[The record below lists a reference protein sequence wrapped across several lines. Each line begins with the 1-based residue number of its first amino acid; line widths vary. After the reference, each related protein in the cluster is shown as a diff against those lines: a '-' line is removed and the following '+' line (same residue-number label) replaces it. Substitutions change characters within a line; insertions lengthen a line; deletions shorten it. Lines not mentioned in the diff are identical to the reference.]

1 MHHFLS
7 RRRWANK
14 KHIVFSLHPRVDYTD
29 LIPSLTI
36 REMKGIL
43 KARGVAV
50 EDLLEKL
57 DLIAT
62 LIRTTPIGPGT
73 VKLQEGKW

>member
-1 MHHFLS
+1 
-7 RRRWANK
+7 
-14 KHIVFSLHPRVDYTD
+14 VDYTD